1 MHEPLPLLHR
11 THAHLAFR
19 VGRFNRV
26 PNGLFLRGDECAVVL
41 FPDGDFNFESI
52 DAMEA
57 VAEELSLNRND
68 LLDMSIADQIVTY
81 GEFIAELSGRSAQ

>member
-1 MHEPLPLLHR
+1 M
-11 THAHLAFR
+11 
-19 VGRFNRV
+19 
-26 PNGLFLRGDECAVVL
+26 L